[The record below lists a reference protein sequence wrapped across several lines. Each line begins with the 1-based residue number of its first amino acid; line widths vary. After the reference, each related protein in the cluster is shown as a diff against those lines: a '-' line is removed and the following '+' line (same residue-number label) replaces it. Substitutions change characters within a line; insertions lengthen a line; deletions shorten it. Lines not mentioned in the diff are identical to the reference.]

1 MTYFAP
7 MSEAYRQ
14 LLDATIGHLESL
26 KQRGV
31 RHVDAS
37 PDLLRA
43 LAQPT
48 ARASAPATGQAL
60 GQAQAPVA
68 IPPSRSDGLSL
79 YDLPEQSAKEKAA
92 AMEQLREEAL
102 ACTKC
107 EPLVA
112 SRTQV
117 VVGVGTVEADLMFIG
132 EAPGQDEDREGEP
145 FVGAAGQ
152 LLTKIYQATGLD
164 RDTVYIANILKSRP
178 DTPGRISGNR
188 KPRPEEMATCFPWVK
203 RQIEIIRPKVIVAVG
218 GTAVEGLLGTMPT
231 GITRL
236 RGKWQS
242 YRGVPV
248 MPTFH
253 PSYLLRNQ
261 SWAVKRQVWEDMLQ
275 VMEKLEMPISE
286 KQRGYFLRG

>member
-1 MTYFAP
+1 

-14 LLDATIGHLESL
+14 LLNATIGHLESL

-43 LAQPT
+43 LAQST
-48 ARASAPATGQAL
+48 ARAIAPAT

-68 IPPSRSDGLSL
+68 IPPSRSDEPCV
-79 YDLPEQSAKEKAA
+79 YDLPEQSAVDKAA
-92 AMEQLREEAL
+92 AMEQLRDEAL

-107 EPLVA
+107 KSLVA
-112 SRTQV
+112 TRTQV

-152 LLTKIYQATGLD
+152 LLTKLIQATGLN
-164 RDTVYIANILKSRP
+164 RDTVYIANILKCRP

-253 PSYLLRNQ
+253 PSYVLRNQ
-261 SWAVKRQVWEDMLQ
+261 SWAVKRQVWEDMML
-275 VMEKLEMPISE
+275 VMERLNMPISE
-286 KQRGYFLRG
+286 KQRGYFLR

>member
-1 MTYFAP
+1 

-14 LLDATIGHLESL
+14 LLNATIGHLESL

-68 IPPSRSDGLSL
+68 IAPSRSDEPSV
-79 YDLPEQSAKEKAA
+79 YDLPEQSAVDKAA
-92 AMEQLREEAL
+92 ALEQLRDEAL

-107 EPLVA
+107 KSLVA
-112 SRTQV
+112 TRTQV

-152 LLTKIYQATGLD
+152 LLTKIIQATGLD
-164 RDTVYIANILKSRP
+164 RDTVYIANILP
-178 DTPGRISGNR
+178 LD
-188 KPRPEEMATCFPWVK
+188 
-203 RQIEIIRPKVIVAVG
+203 
-218 GTAVEGLLGTMPT
+218 
-231 GITRL
+231 
-236 RGKWQS
+236 
-242 YRGVPV
+242 
-248 MPTFH
+248 
-253 PSYLLRNQ
+253 
-261 SWAVKRQVWEDMLQ
+261 D
-275 VMEKLEMPISE
+275 
-286 KQRGYFLRG
+286 FLHFC